1 MQLGGY
7 VPDFLGLFDI
17 IGRINADK
25 SIPIAL
31 LDERPSLAINKID
44 QRPLL
49 VLRGSGQ
56 TLTNKEI
63 KDTTNVIR
71 SLENRW
77 ILTGTTRK
85 TISQIS

>member
-1 MQLGGY
+1 MVQLGGY

-17 IGRINADK
+17 IGRTNADK
-25 SIPIAL
+25 SIPKAL

-63 KDTTNVIR
+63 KDITKVIR
-71 SLENRW
+71 SLGNR
-77 ILTGTTRK
+77 
-85 TISQIS
+85 